1 MRHLSAPKPIDVP
14 CSTAR
19 RRAQALEMASP
30 PMSADVLAAMRDA
43 AMATAQAQ
51 LKLAAACAAAL
62 GEDAPKLTK
71 DGRKARGKREKDP
84 NRPAYAETAYQLF
97 MKETRAT
104 NTTLPKGKEAM
115 RLIGEMWS
123 KLPEAEK
130 SAYQAR
136 AAKSREKYQAA
147 LAEYNANKKAA
158 AKADSAAPA
167 AEGPPKK
174 KRRKSEDASG
184 EKKKK
189 KKSKKS
195 KDKA

>member
-1 MRHLSAPKPIDVP
+1 
-14 CSTAR
+14 
-19 RRAQALEMASP
+19 MASP
-30 PMSADVLAAMRDA
+30 PMSTDVLAAMRDA

-147 LAEYNANKKAA
+147 LAEYNASKKAA
-158 AKADSAAPA
+158 AKADAAAPA
-167 AEGPPKK
+167 AEAKPSK
-174 KRRKSEDASG
+174 KRRKSEDGS
-184 EKKKK
+184 EKKKVCV
-189 KKSKKS
+189 SVS
-195 KDKA
+195 NDKAVRLSPVYVPHRKRRSLSRRKRRERPC

>member
-1 MRHLSAPKPIDVP
+1 MQRLAILIRVLPNGNRSDRSRATRP
-14 CSTAR
+14 
-19 RRAQALEMASP
+19 RRAAYAAVARATSPLAPPLGSQTHRRAALERPTTQAREMASQP
-30 PMSADVLAAMRDA
+30 INADVLAAMRDA

-115 RLIGEMWS
+115 VL
-123 KLPEAEK
+123 
-130 SAYQAR
+130 
-136 AAKSREKYQAA
+136 SRTA
-147 LAEYNANKKAA
+147 
-158 AKADSAAPA
+158 
-167 AEGPPKK
+167 
-174 KRRKSEDASG
+174 
-184 EKKKK
+184 
-189 KKSKKS
+189 
-195 KDKA
+195 

>member
-1 MRHLSAPKPIDVP
+1 
-14 CSTAR
+14 
-19 RRAQALEMASP
+19 MASP
-30 PMSADVLAAMRDA
+30 LNADVLAAMRDA

-174 KRRKSEDASG
+174 KRRKQCGNQPVRQAGLEVLFTILAASTQR
-184 EKKKK
+184 E
-189 KKSKKS
+189 S
-195 KDKA
+195 AWRPHTRRLRLTPPNV

>member
-1 MRHLSAPKPIDVP
+1 MV
-14 CSTAR
+14 
-19 RRAQALEMASP
+19 
-30 PMSADVLAAMRDA
+30 VL
-43 AMATAQAQ
+43 T
-51 LKLAAACAAAL
+51 
-62 GEDAPKLTK
+62 G
-71 DGRKARGKREKDP
+71 
-84 NRPAYAETAYQLF
+84 LF
-97 MKETRAT
+97 AHR
-104 NTTLPKGKEAM
+104 
-115 RLIGEMWS
+115 IGEMWS

-158 AKADSAAPA
+158 AKADSAAPP